1 MRPRYLILALAL
13 ALGVSACATDAGSGP
28 TDSDSPSSTPSA
40 EAPASSVPASA
51 EGVEGTWGN
60 PDNMREPSL
69 NLGSDGRISGT
80 DGCNRLM
87 GSWTFEDGKVL
98 FSEMGMTMMACP
110 DVDQWLGGAVTA
122 VPEADT
128 LRIYDGAGTEIG
140 FLTR

>member
-1 MRPRYLILALAL
+1 MRPRYLVLALAL
-13 ALGVSACATDAGSGP
+13 ALGLSACATDAGSGSTGSEP
-28 TDSDSPSSTPSA
+28 PSSKPST
-40 EAPASSVPASA
+40 EAPAASA

-87 GSWTFEDGKVL
+87 GSWTFEDGKVH

-140 FLTR
+140 TLTR

>member
-13 ALGVSACATDAGSGP
+13 ALGLSACATDAGSGSGS
-28 TDSDSPSSTPSA
+28 TGSDSPSSEPTS
-40 EAPASSVPASA
+40 EAPAASA

-87 GSWTFEDGKVL
+87 GSWTFEDGKVH

-140 FLTR
+140 SLTR

>member
-1 MRPRYLILALAL
+1 MRPRYLILALAV
-13 ALGVSACATDAGSGP
+13 ALGVSACATDAGSESAG
-28 TDSDSPSSTPSA
+28 SDSPSSKPSA
-40 EAPASSVPASA
+40 EAPATSA
-51 EGVEGTWGN
+51 AEVEGTWGN

-87 GSWTFEDGKVL
+87 GSWTFEDGKVV

-140 FLTR
+140 TLTR